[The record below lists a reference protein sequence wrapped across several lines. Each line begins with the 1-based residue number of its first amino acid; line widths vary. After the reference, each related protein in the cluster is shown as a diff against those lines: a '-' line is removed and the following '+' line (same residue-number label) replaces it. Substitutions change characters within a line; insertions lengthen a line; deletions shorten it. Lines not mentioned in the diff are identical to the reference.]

1 MTGIDLSTL
10 SPEITAYIRTLE
22 EKYQKLEEENR
33 AQKDALVRLQSLNE
47 ELVCLRKRMFGRS
60 SEKFEYVDCKQ
71 LDFFNEAE
79 TYCDAA
85 APEPGKNAPAAANPR
100 KAKRTKAE
108 LTEGLGHK
116 KVLCELPENEQ
127 ICAKCGT
134 KMTRIGEKYV
144 RSELIIVLPKS
155 PLSIIMWQHTNALTV
170 KKIPARA
177 ISNKQKHRY
186 LL

>member
-10 SPEITAYIRTLE
+10 SPEIAAYIRTLE
-22 EKYQKLEEENR
+22 EKNQKLEEENR

-85 APEPGKNAPAAANPR
+85 APEPGKNAPAAANSR
-100 KAKRTKAE
+100 KAFLRKFKARTLDA
-108 LTEGLGHK
+108 
-116 KVLCELPENEQ
+116 LPNAIQ
-127 ICAKCGT
+127 CAFQT
-134 KMTRIGEKYV
+134 
-144 RSELIIVLPKS
+144 VLPS
-155 PLSIIMWQHTNALTV
+155 DCSGWF
-170 KKIPARA
+170 R
-177 ISNKQKHRY
+177 SCGY
-186 LL
+186 LLYF

>member
-1 MTGIDLSTL
+1 
-10 SPEITAYIRTLE
+10 
-22 EKYQKLEEENR
+22 
-33 AQKDALVRLQSLNE
+33 
-47 ELVCLRKRMFGRS
+47 MFDRS

-85 APEPGKNAPAAANPR
+85 APEPGKNAPVAANPR

-116 KVLCELPENEQ
+116 KALCELPENEQ

-144 RSELIIVLPKS
+144 HSELILFLPKS